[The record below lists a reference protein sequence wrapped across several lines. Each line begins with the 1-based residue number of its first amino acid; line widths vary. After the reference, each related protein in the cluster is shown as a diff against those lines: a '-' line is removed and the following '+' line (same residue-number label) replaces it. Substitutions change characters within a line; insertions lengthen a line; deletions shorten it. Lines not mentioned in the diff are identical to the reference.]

1 MTFPVRL
8 FRGVPL
14 LMAGLLLSGCL
25 PSGQSQFEE
34 EKEAHFLAG
43 KSRVNAMDYKGAIES
58 FEKALEVN
66 PRSAAAHFELGILFE
81 KEETDSAAAIYHY
94 GEYLKLRPRAENG
107 EIVRQHVMSCKQE
120 LARTVSLG
128 PVTEKQQR
136 DLDKLAEENKRLTEE
151 NKRLNE
157 EVAKWRAYFGTRSQG
172 PTNAGSPTLAATRP
186 VPVPDPEQT
195 PSGVVTPSSP
205 TNPGRQT
212 GASAALR
219 THTIKA
225 GETPTIIARQYG
237 VKVEALMA
245 ANPKVEARRLRPGQT
260 LNIPAP

>member
-1 MTFPVRL
+1 MTFSARL
-8 FRGVPL
+8 FHGVAL
-14 LMAGLLLSGCL
+14 LLAGLLLSGCL
-25 PSGQSQFEE
+25 PSGQSQLEE
-34 EKEAHFLAG
+34 EKEPHFLAG

-81 KEETDSAAAIYHY
+81 KQETDPAAAIYHY

-107 EIVRQHVMSCKQE
+107 EIVKQHVMSCKQE

-136 DLDKLAEENKRLTEE
+136 DLEKLAEENRQLTEE

-157 EVAKWRAYFGTRSQG
+157 EVAKWRAYYGVRPQG
-172 PTNAGSPTLAATRP
+172 LTNAGGVALTATRP
-186 VPVPDPEQT
+186 ISVPGSGQP
-195 PSGVVTPSSP
+195 PSGVVALSNP
-205 TNPGRQT
+205 TNPVRQT
-212 GASAALR
+212 GTPVALR
-219 THTIKA
+219 THTIRA

-245 ANPKVEARRLRPGQT
+245 ANPKVEARRLQPGQT
-260 LNIPAP
+260 LSIPAP